1 MGVRNFSK
9 NDLTE
14 ANLPELVRQLRE
26 AVSNRE
32 YTTIEQFAAAFA
44 SEIATSTI
52 EVADGRRKID
62 VNGEKVDV
70 TESVSQVMSEIDK
83 TREFSETDPAKVAEY
98 EKMYASVDSQLT
110 VLLMQDKMM
119 EELASRDFSAEK
131 YAEMAVEANA
141 ESDRKIE
148 VYNNKI
154 KAYERIEKKVLEPR
168 DVVDEKGNVKKVS
181 LKTKLQD
188 EKDAKIYLEGLQKD
202 IDEIMSLEASINTME
217 AEIAADPT
225 KEGMYRGKIDANKT
239 LIAQKT
245 TDMKGKVASIKDLH
259 ISDLDISSLENCE
272 DPTKVTRVDAKTAI
286 DTLYAGM
293 DARILAAYKKIAV
306 NLRDPS
312 KAGDHTFTPEEIAE
326 IAKIDSTD
334 PAEIEAGKKAID
346 GAVGKIENE
355 IKRNKQFKKQEEMLK
370 IARTKSTDEYAQTV
384 QRKQELEEKFDTVQK
399 TDADGNLLYLDADGN
414 LTTEE
419 HDADGNPHRRVMVN
433 EPKES
438 TKAQYLTDAGFDLE
452 GKKNDIKS
460 AKKTEIQA
468 MSRREGRALLKEN
481 DIGNWFTRI
490 FAYRRLMESQIPR
503 LVEEETRTE
512 IQEVEAEAEEI
523 IKEAKTRD
531 FTELKDA
538 RLYVRNTEDVYREAQ
553 KKAVTHRE
561 MANGAYENN
570 EVLRNRTSNEFT
582 VDAMED
588 ATLEETSLIMAK
600 VLLEGRDLR
609 LYEEARKR
617 YTHKQVAREHNRPT
631 RDFAQNP
638 QHEDMEIGG

>member
-52 EVADGRRKID
+52 EVVGGKRKID

-98 EKMYASVDSQLT
+98 ERMYASVDSQLT

-119 EELASRDFSAEK
+119 EELASRDFSAER

-141 ESDRKIE
+141 ESDRKIA
-148 VYNNKI
+148 VYDNKI

-168 DVVDEKGNVKKVS
+168 DIVDAHGNVKKVS

-202 IDEIMSLEASINTME
+202 IDEIMSLEASIETME
-217 AEIAADPT
+217 AEIEADPT

-245 TDMKGKVASIKDLH
+245 TDMKGKVESIKDLH

-272 DPTKVTRVDAKTAI
+272 DPTKVTRADAKTAI

-370 IARTKSTDEYAQTV
+370 IARTKSTDEYAQAV
-384 QRKQELEEKFDTVQK
+384 QRKQELDEKFDTVQDK
-399 TDADGNLLYLDADGN
+399 DDDGNPIYYDAEGHE
-414 LTTEE
+414 TTEE
-419 HDADGNPHRRVMVN
+419 HDADGNPNRKKMVRVV
-433 EPKES
+433 KDS
-438 TKAQYLTDAGFDLE
+438 AKAQYLTDAGFDLE
-452 GKKNDIKS
+452 
-460 AKKTEIQA
+460 AKKDSIKTAEKTRIQS
-468 MSRREGRALLKEN
+468 MSRSEGRALLKEYGV
-481 DIGNWFTRI
+481 GNWFTRM
-490 FAYRRLMESQIPR
+490 FAYRRLMDSEIPK
-503 LVEEETRTE
+503 LVEGEARAKLE
-512 IQEVEAEAEEI
+512 EVEEQANDVVNEAA
-523 IKEAKTRD
+523 AKD
-531 FTELKDA
+531 FSDLKKA
-538 RLYVRNTEDVYREAQ
+538 RLYLKTTEDVYKEAQ

-582 VDAMED
+582 VNAMED

-609 LYEEARKR
+609 LYEEARDR
-617 YTHKQVAREHNRPT
+617 YTHKQVAREHNKDS